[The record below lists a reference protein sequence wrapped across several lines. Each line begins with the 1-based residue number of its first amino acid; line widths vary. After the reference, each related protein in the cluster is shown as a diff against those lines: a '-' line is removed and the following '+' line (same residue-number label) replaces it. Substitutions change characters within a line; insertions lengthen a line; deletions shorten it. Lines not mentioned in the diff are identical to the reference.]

1 MKYLFEVSW
10 EVCNLVGGIHTV
22 IRSKASQAVNDY
34 GDNYFL
40 LGPLLDRTID
50 FEEIDDDDLYQRIR
64 PALEERN
71 LQCKLG
77 RWKTDGNPRV
87 ILVDYK
93 DKYDS
98 GKLLYQYW
106 QRFGINSMGSSWDY
120 IEPVVF
126 ATACGEVIE
135 TIHGA
140 ILGPEDTAAAH
151 FHEWMSGAGLLH
163 LKKTTPEIGTVFTTH
178 ATVLGRSM
186 SGAGIDIYSED
197 VQVDPAKDAVTYG
210 VPAKASLES
219 ACAREADIFT
229 TVSKVTAEESA
240 KMLGVRPHYLVYNGI
255 NSEEL
260 GTLRSITS
268 KTGNTRKKVVSMAS
282 SFLGQPLPENA
293 KLWATA
299 GRYEYRNKGY
309 DVLLESLA
317 ILNRE
322 IKDNPDAPTVVV
334 WFLIAT
340 GNEGIKE
347 SVKSRLD
354 GTFEGPVVEPG
365 ILTHSLFNEQFDNIV
380 HACHRLG
387 LNNGVSSKVKIIFTP
402 AYIHEDDGFF
412 NLNYYELLSTFDLG
426 IFPSAYEPWG
436 YTPMESIA
444 VGVPT
449 ITSDQGGFGRWIR
462 EVNADADTGKAVMVV
477 ERANK
482 SYENICESLFQTLN
496 EYAFLNS
503 SDLEDMRI
511 MARKIADMASWASF
525 YKNYQKSYTAASSIA
540 EKRLNSLDTS
550 SFSDQL
556 FISFKGAEG
565 PGPHYRRL
573 TVAPLLPEAFSK
585 LGKLA
590 NNLWWA
596 WHPEACELF
605 EHLDPYLWTEVE
617 SNPVLFLEK
626 LHPSVLEDKEHD
638 PLYVKKY
645 NRVIDEFESYMA
657 GPGRLYETG
666 GSLSKEHPIAY
677 FSMEFCI
684 HECLPIYSGGLGVLS
699 GDHMKSASDL
709 NLPMV
714 GIGFFYKQG
723 YFQQQI
729 EITGNQVEHY
739 PIMDPTGLP
748 IEALRDKYNQE
759 VRISVPLPGREVIA
773 KIWKVYVGRITLYLL
788 DTDVDEN
795 HPDDRR
801 ISSKLYGG
809 GKKMRIEQEIVLGM
823 GGVKLIED
831 KLGLKPQVYHLNEGH
846 CGFLL
851 FERIERFMKEGL
863 SFQEARE
870 MVKASSVFTTHTP
883 VPAGNETFD
892 IELMQKY
899 FAEVPARLSITFD
912 QLMEMGFSKPGE
924 ENRAFSMTVLA
935 LKLSSRANGVSKLH
949 GKVCREMWQDV
960 WKELDRDEV
969 PITSIT
975 NGIHITSW
983 IGEDL
988 KRLLDQYLEIIWDEN
1003 QDDPIVWLGIDKVPD
1018 EILWYEHRS
1027 QKKRMIEQL
1036 KEKLYT
1042 DYSRRGETPTFI
1054 KDSIEGINPDALTIG
1069 FARRF
1074 ATYKRGTLMFKH
1086 REALVNLLNNPE
1098 KPVQILFAGK
1108 AHPADTQG
1116 KELIKKIIE
1125 ESRTPE
1131 FKGKIFYLENY
1142 NMKLGRL
1149 LTQGV
1154 DVWLNTPVRPHEASG
1169 TSGMK
1174 VVPNGG
1180 LNCSI
1185 LDGWWDEGYDDE
1197 VGYAINCTATP
1208 IGRNHQDEMDNN
1220 ALFNILL
1227 NDIAPTYYERD
1238 KQNVPVAWV
1247 RKMKSAY
1254 KKLAP
1259 VFSTMRMVNEY
1270 HERLYI
1276 PTAKRAMQLR
1286 AEKYR
1291 DIALLTDWKRSIKA
1305 RFSTVQIDHVKIKGL
1320 DGDMLPPNT
1329 PLEIE
1334 MTVIPGK
1341 MKEEEL
1347 KAELI
1352 IGQDAGDQF
1361 ADEPRTISLKPV
1373 TTSDPTVFKYA
1384 LSHQLD
1390 FSGTFRYALR
1400 VVPTH
1405 PLLTCTQETGLV
1417 QWT

>member
-22 IRSKASQAVNDY
+22 IRSKASQAVNDF

-40 LGPLLDRTID
+40 LGPLLDNNID
-50 FEEIDDDDLYQRIR
+50 FEESDDATYQKIR
-64 PALEERN
+64 PALEEKG

-77 RWKTDGNPRV
+77 RWKADGNPRV
-87 ILVDYK
+87 ILVNFK

-106 QRFGINSMGSSWDY
+106 QRFGVNSMGSNWDY
-120 IEPVVF
+120 IEPVIF
-126 ATACGEVIE
+126 STACGEVIE
-135 TIHGA
+135 TIH
-140 ILGPEDTAAAH
+140 DTLVDDADTSVAH
-151 FHEWMSGAGLLH
+151 FHEWMSGGGLLH

-178 ATVLGRSM
+178 ATILGRSM
-186 SGAGIDIYSED
+186 CGAGVDIYSEQ
-197 VQVDPAKDAVTYG
+197 VSVDPVTDATKYG
-210 VPAKASLES
+210 VPSKASLES
-219 ACAREADIFT
+219 VCAREADIFT
-229 TVSKVTAEESA
+229 TVSNVTADEAA
-240 KMLGVRPHYLVYNGI
+240 KMLGKRPHYAVFNGI
-255 NSEEL
+255 NTDEL
-260 GTLRSITS
+260 GSMKEIREKAKS
-268 KTGNTRKKVVSMAS
+268 TREKVISLAS
-282 SFLGQPLPENA
+282 AFLGHSLPDNTQ
-293 KLWATA
+293 LWATA

-309 DVLLESLA
+309 DVFLESLA
-317 ILNRE
+317 KLNTE
-322 IKDNPDAPTVVV
+322 LKENTNAPTIVA

-340 GNEGIKE
+340 GNEG
-347 SVKSRLD
+347 VKQSFKDRIDGKAD
-354 GTFEGPVVEPG
+354 GTVVEPG
-365 ILTHSLFNEQFDNIV
+365 VLTHSLHNEQYDAIV
-380 HACHRLG
+380 QACQRLG
-387 LNNGVSSKVKIIFTP
+387 LNNNPANKVKVIFSP
-402 AYIHEDDGFF
+402 AYINDSDGVF
-412 NLNYYELLSTFDLG
+412 NTNYYRLLSSFDLG
-426 IFPSAYEPWG
+426 VFPSNYEPWG

-449 ITSDQGGFGRWIR
+449 ITSDLAGFGRWAR
-462 EVNADADTGKAVMVV
+462 ELNTNTGKSVQVIN
-477 ERANK
+477 RANQ
-482 SYENICESLFQTLN
+482 SYETICDNLYRSLLDFAFIGKTELN
-496 EYAFLNS
+496 HARS
-503 SDLEDMRI
+503 Q
-511 MARKIADMASWASF
+511 ARKIADMASWSAF
-525 YKNYQKSYTAASSIA
+525 YKNYQKSYSAATIIA

-550 SFSDQL
+550 AFSDEL

-565 PGPHYRRL
+565 PGPHYRLL
-573 TVAPLLPEAFSK
+573 TVAPQLPKQLKK
-585 LGKLA
+585 LGQLA

-605 EHLDPYLWTEVE
+605 EELDPYLWVELE
-617 SNPVLFLEK
+617 SNPVLMLEK
-626 LHPSVLEDKEHD
+626 IHPSVLEEKVNDR
-638 PLYVKKY
+638 LYIKKY
-645 NRVIDEFESYMA
+645 NRIIEQFENYMNA
-657 GPGRLYETG
+657 PGRKYDSG
-666 GSLSKEHPIAY
+666 GALDAQHPVAY

-709 NLPMV
+709 NLPLV

-729 EITGNQVEHY
+729 DISGNQIEHY
-739 PIMDPTGLP
+739 PMMDPSTLP
-748 IEALRDKYNQE
+748 IEALRDENSQE
-759 VRISVPLPGREVIA
+759 IRISVSLPGREVVA
-773 KIWKVYVGRITLYLL
+773 KIWQVRVGRIKLYLL

-809 GKKMRIEQEIVLGM
+809 GKQMRIEQELILGI
-823 GGVKLIED
+823 GGVKLLED
-831 KLGLKPQVYHLNEGH
+831 RLHLKPQVYHLNEGH

-851 FERIERFMKEGL
+851 FERIERFMNEGL

-883 VPAGNETFD
+883 VPAGNETFHVD
-892 IELMQKY
+892 LMKKY
-899 FAEVPARLSITFD
+899 FSDLPPRLSITFD
-912 QLMEMGFSKPGE
+912 QLIEMGFSKIDE
-924 ENRAFSMTVLA
+924 ENQEFSMTVLA

-949 GKVCREMWQDV
+949 GKVCRDMWQDV

-983 IGEDL
+983 IGEDI
-988 KRLLDQYLEIIWDEN
+988 KRLLDQYLDINWDEN
-1003 QDDPIVWLGIDKVPD
+1003 QDDPLVWMRVDQVPN
-1018 EILWYEHRS
+1018 EIMWYEHRA
-1027 QKKRMIEQL
+1027 QKKRLIEQI

-1042 DYSRRGETPTFI
+1042 DYSRRGESPTFI
-1054 KDSIEGINPDALTIG
+1054 KESIEALNPDALTIG

-1074 ATYKRGTLMFKH
+1074 ATYKRATLLFRH
-1086 REALVNLLNNPE
+1086 RDALANLLNDPE
-1098 KPVQILFAGK
+1098 KPVQLLFAGK

-1116 KELIKKIIE
+1116 KELIKRIIE
-1125 ESRTPE
+1125 ESRSVE

-1154 DVWLNTPVRPHEASG
+1154 DIWLNTPVRPHEASG

-1180 LNCSI
+1180 INCSI
-1185 LDGWWDEGYDDE
+1185 LDGWWDEGYDEE
-1197 VGYAINCTATP
+1197 VGYAIQSMATP
-1208 IGRNHQDEMDNN
+1208 INRNHQDEMDNN

-1227 NDIAPTYYERD
+1227 NEITTTYYDRD
-1238 KQNVPVAWV
+1238 KQNIPVAWV
-1247 RKMKSAY
+1247 ARMKAAF

-1286 AEKYR
+1286 ADNYQE
-1291 DIALLTDWKRSIKA
+1291 IGSLTAWKRSIKA
-1305 RFSTVQIDHVKIKGL
+1305 RFSTVQIDHIKIKGL
-1320 DGDMLPPNT
+1320 EGDMLPAQT

-1334 MTVIPGK
+1334 MIVIPGK
-1341 MKEEEL
+1341 MKEDEL
-1347 KAELI
+1347 RAELI
-1352 IGQDAGDQF
+1352 IGQDAGDRF
-1361 ADEPRTISLKPV
+1361 ADEPRKVELMPV
-1373 TTSDPTVFKYA
+1373 ESPDPTVFKYT

-1417 QWT
+1417 QWA

>member
-10 EVCNLVGGIHTV
+10 EVCNMVGGIHTV
-22 IRSKASQAVNDY
+22 IRSKATQAVNDY

-40 LGPLLDRTID
+40 LGPMLENNAD
-50 FEEIDDDDLYQRIR
+50 FEESDDDAYRALR
-64 PALEERN
+64 PMLEEKG
-71 LQCKLG
+71 LICKLG
-77 RWKTDGNPRV
+77 RWKTEGHPRV
-87 ILVDYK
+87 ILVHFK
-93 DKYDS
+93 DRYDS

-106 QRFGINSMGSSWDY
+106 QRFGVNSMGSKWDY
-120 IEPVVF
+120 IEPVIF

-135 TIHGA
+135 TIHET
-140 ILGPEDTAAAH
+140 LLTSEDTAAAH

-178 ATVLGRSM
+178 ATVLGRAM
-186 SGAGIDIYSED
+186 CGAGIDIYSAD
-197 VQVDPAKDAVTYG
+197 VDVDPAREASNYG
-210 VPAKASLES
+210 VSAKASLEGV
-219 ACAREADIFT
+219 CAREADIFT
-229 TVSKVTAEESA
+229 TVSNVTADESL
-240 KMLGVRPHYLVYNGI
+240 KMIGVRPHYLVYNGI
-255 NSEEL
+255 STEAL
-260 GTLRSITS
+260 GTLQSIRH
-268 KTGNTRKKVVSMAS
+268 NVAETRQKVFSLAS
-282 SFLGQPLPENA
+282 TFLGCQLPENTR
-293 KLWATA
+293 LWVTA
-299 GRYEYRNKGY
+299 GRYEYHNKGY
-309 DVLLESLA
+309 DVVLESLA
-317 ILNRE
+317 RLNSELRE
-322 IKDNPDAPTVVV
+322 NHDAPTVVS
-334 WFLIAT
+334 WFLIAS
-340 GNEGIKE
+340 GNDGLKE
-347 SVKSRLD
+347 SFRARLAGAPMD
-354 GTFEGPVVEPG
+354 EEDEPG
-365 ILTHSLFNEQFDNIV
+365 ILTHDLFNEQYDAIV
-380 HACHRLG
+380 QTCHRLG
-387 LNNGVSSKVKIIFTP
+387 LNNNSSSKVKVIFSP
-402 AYIHEDDGFF
+402 LYINKEDGLF
-412 NLNYYELLSTFDLG
+412 NTNYYQLLSSFDLG
-426 IFPSAYEPWG
+426 VFPSSYEPWG

-449 ITSDQGGFGRWIR
+449 ITSDVAGFGRWVR
-462 EVNADADTGKAVMVV
+462 ELNISVGDAVHVI

-482 SYENICESLFQTLN
+482 SFDSICDSLFSVLN
-496 EYAFLNS
+496 QMVFTHD
-503 SDLEDMRI
+503 SDVESMRLQ
-511 MARKIADMASWASF
+511 ARKIADSACWSSF
-525 YKNYQKSYTAASSIA
+525 YRNYQKSYIAASIIA

-550 SFSDQL
+550 AFSDEL
-556 FISFKGAEG
+556 FIAFKGAEG

-573 TVAPLLPEAFSK
+573 TVAPQLPEPFSK

-605 EHLDPYLWTEVE
+605 EHLDPYLWNEVE
-617 SNPVLFLEK
+617 SNPVQFLERI
-626 LHPSVLEDKEHD
+626 HPSVLEEKVND
-638 PLYVKKY
+638 PVYLKKY
-645 NRVIDEFESYMA
+645 NRLIDSFESYLA
-657 GPGRLYETG
+657 APGRQYDTG
-666 GSLSKEHPIAY
+666 GALSITHPIAY

-709 NLPMV
+709 NLPLI

-729 EITGNQVEHY
+729 DINGMQVEHY
-739 PIMDPTGLP
+739 PVMDPSGLP
-748 IEALRDKYNQE
+748 IQAVRDSNNQE
-759 VRISVPLPGREVIA
+759 VRIIVPLAGRDVTA
-773 KIWKVYVGRITLYLL
+773 KVWQVQVGRINLYLL
-788 DTDVDEN
+788 DTDVEEN

-809 GKKMRIEQEIVLGM
+809 GKQMRIEQEIILGM

-851 FERIERFMKEGL
+851 FERIERLMKEGL

-892 IELMQKY
+892 VDLMHKY
-899 FAEVPARLSITFD
+899 FSDIPARLSITFD

-924 ENRAFSMTVLA
+924 KNRAFSMTVLA

-960 WKELDRDEV
+960 WKELDQDEV

-983 IGEDL
+983 IGEDV
-988 KRLLDQYLEIIWDEN
+988 KRLLDQYLDINWDDN
-1003 QDDPIVWLGIDKVPD
+1003 QDDPIVWMGIDKVPD

-1027 QKKRMIEQL
+1027 QKKRLIEQL

-1054 KDSIEGINPDALTIG
+1054 KESIEGLNPDALTIG

-1074 ATYKRGTLMFKH
+1074 ATYKRGTLLFKH
-1086 REALVNLLNNPE
+1086 RDALANLLSNPE
-1098 KPVQILFAGK
+1098 KPIQILFAGK
-1108 AHPADTQG
+1108 AHPADAQG
-1116 KELIKKIIE
+1116 KELIKKIID
-1125 ESRTPE
+1125 ESHTPE

-1180 LNCSI
+1180 INCSI
-1185 LDGWWDEGYDDE
+1185 LDGWWDEGYDDD

-1208 IGRNHQDEMDNN
+1208 IDRNHQDEMDNN
-1220 ALFNILL
+1220 ALFNILM
-1227 NDIAPTYYERD
+1227 NEIAPEYYDRD
-1238 KQNVPVAWV
+1238 KQNIPSSWVA
-1247 RKMKSAY
+1247 RMKAAY
-1254 KKLAP
+1254 KKLVP
-1259 VFSTMRMVNEY
+1259 VFSTMRMVDEY
-1270 HERLYI
+1270 HTRLYI
-1276 PTAKRAMQLR
+1276 PTALRANQLR
-1286 AEKYR
+1286 SDNYNG
-1291 DIALLTDWKRSIKA
+1291 IAVLTDWKRSIKA

-1320 DGDMLPPNT
+1320 DGDMLPANT
-1329 PLEIE
+1329 PLEVE
-1334 MTVIPGK
+1334 MNVIPGK
-1341 MKEEEL
+1341 MKKEEL
-1347 KAELI
+1347 RAELI
-1352 IGQDAGDQF
+1352 IGQDAGERF
-1361 ADEPRTISLKPV
+1361 ADEPRTISMHPIE
-1373 TTSDPTVFKYA
+1373 SPDPTVFRYS

-1417 QWT
+1417 IWT

>member
-10 EVCNLVGGIHTV
+10 EVCNMVGGIHTV
-22 IRSKASQAVNDY
+22 IRSKAAQAVNTF

-40 LGPLLDRTID
+40 LGPMQDNNLD
-50 FEEIDDDDLYQRIR
+50 FEETDDDVFSRIR
-64 PALEERN
+64 PLLEEKG
-71 LQCKLG
+71 LHCKLG
-77 RWKTDGNPRV
+77 RWKIDGNPRV
-87 ILVDYK
+87 ILVHFK
-93 DKYDS
+93 DRYDS

-106 QRFGINSMGSSWDY
+106 QRFGVNSMGSSWDY
-120 IEPVVF
+120 IEPVIF
-126 ATACGEVIE
+126 STACGEVIE
-135 TIHGA
+135 TIHDG
-140 ILGPEDTAAAH
+140 IITSGDTATAH
-151 FHEWMSGAGLLH
+151 FHEWMSGGGLLH

-178 ATVLGRSM
+178 ATVLGRSLC
-186 SGAGIDIYSED
+186 GAGVDIYAED
-197 VQVDPAKDAVTYG
+197 VQIDPAHEAGVYG
-210 VPAKASLES
+210 VSAKASLES
-219 ACAREADIFT
+219 VCAREADIFT
-229 TVSKVTAEESA
+229 TVSNVTAEEA
-240 KMLGVRPHYLVYNGI
+240 TKMLGVRPHYAVYNGI
-255 NSEEL
+255 NTDEMGPLKDIQAQAASTRQKVL
-260 GTLRSITS
+260 SIS
-268 KTGNTRKKVVSMAS
+268 S
-282 SFLGQPLPENA
+282 SFLGYPLSPDTH
-293 KLWATA
+293 LWATA
-299 GRYEYRNKGY
+299 GRYEFRNKGY

-317 ILNRE
+317 RLNAE
-322 IKDNPDAPTVVV
+322 LKETPDSPSVVV

-340 GNEGIKE
+340 GNLGVKE
-347 SVKSRLD
+347 DFKNRMNGNPPSP
-354 GTFEGPVVEPG
+354 GTEPG
-365 ILTHSLFNEQFDNIV
+365 ILTHSISHEQYDSIV
-380 HACHRLG
+380 QSCQRLG
-387 LNNGVSSKVKIIFTP
+387 LNNLDSNRVKVIFSP
-402 AYIHEDDGFF
+402 AYITENDGIF
-412 NLNYYELLSTFDLG
+412 NTGYYQLLSSFDLG
-426 IFPSAYEPWG
+426 IFPSNYEPWG

-449 ITSDQGGFGRWIR
+449 ITSDIAGFGRWVS
-462 EVNADADTGKAVMVV
+462 ELNVATGKSVQVI

-482 SYENICESLFQTLN
+482 SYDSICESLFKVLN
-496 EYAFLNS
+496 DFIHIDKSEVEGL
-503 SDLEDMRI
+503 RVH
-511 MARKIADMASWASF
+511 ARKIADSANWSSF
-525 YKNYQKSYTAASSIA
+525 YKNYQKSYNAATIIA

-550 SFSDQL
+550 AFSDEL
-556 FISFKGAEG
+556 FISFKGTEG

-573 TVAPLLPEAFSK
+573 TVAPQLPEPFKK

-596 WHPEACELF
+596 WHLEACELF

-617 SNPVLFLEK
+617 GNPVLFLERI
-626 LHPSVLEDKEHD
+626 HPSVLEDKVND
-638 PLYVKKY
+638 PLYLKQYK
-645 NRVIDEFESYMA
+645 RIIDDFERYLA
-657 GPGRLYETG
+657 APGRKYDTG
-666 GSLSKEHPIAY
+666 DSLDMENPIAY

-709 NLPMV
+709 NLPLI

-723 YFQQQI
+723 YFQQQVDI
-729 EITGNQVEHY
+729 NGQQVEHY
-739 PIMDPTGLP
+739 PVMDPSGLP
-748 IEALRDKYNQE
+748 IEAVRDSNNQE
-759 VRISVPLPGREVIA
+759 VRITVPLAGRDVTA
-773 KIWKVYVGRITLYLL
+773 KVWQVHVGRINLYLL
-788 DTDVDEN
+788 DTDVEEN
-795 HPDDRR
+795 IPDDRR

-809 GKKMRIEQEIVLGM
+809 GKQMRIEQEIILGV
-823 GGVKLIED
+823 GGVKFIED
-831 KLGLKPQVYHLNEGH
+831 KLKIKPQVYHLNEGH

-851 FERIERFMKEGL
+851 FERIERYMHEGL

-892 IELMQKY
+892 IELMKKY
-899 FAEVPARLSITFD
+899 FSEIPGRLSITFD

-924 ENRAFSMTVLA
+924 KNRAFSMTVLA

-983 IGEDL
+983 IGEDI
-988 KRLLDQYLEIIWDEN
+988 KRLLDQYLDVAWDEN
-1003 QDDPIVWLGIDKVPD
+1003 QDDPIVWMGIDKVPD
-1018 EILWYEHRS
+1018 EILWYEHRA

-1036 KEKLYT
+1036 KDKLYA

-1054 KDSIEGINPDALTIG
+1054 KESVEALNPDALTIG

-1074 ATYKRGTLMFKH
+1074 ATYKRATLLFRH
-1086 REALVNLLNNPE
+1086 RDALAAMLNTPD
-1098 KPVQILFAGK
+1098 KPIQILFAGK

-1116 KELIKKIIE
+1116 KELIQRIIE

-1185 LDGWWDEGYDDE
+1185 LDGWWDEGYDDT
-1197 VGYAINCTATP
+1197 VGYAIQSTATP
-1208 IGRNHQDEMDNN
+1208 IDRNHQDEMDNN
-1220 ALFNILL
+1220 ALFTILL
-1227 NDIAPTYYERD
+1227 NEITTGYYNRD
-1238 KQNVPVAWV
+1238 KQNIPVAWV
-1247 RKMKSAY
+1247 AKMKAAY

-1270 HERLYI
+1270 QERLYI
-1276 PTAKRAMQLR
+1276 PTAIRAKLLR
-1286 AEKYR
+1286 ANNYR
-1291 DIALLTDWKRSIKA
+1291 EISRLTDWKRSIKA

-1320 DGDMLPPNT
+1320 DGDMLPANT

-1341 MKEEEL
+1341 MREDEL
-1347 KAELI
+1347 NAELI

-1361 ADEPRTISLKPV
+1361 ADQPKTIVLKPV
-1373 TTSDPTVFKYA
+1373 ESPDPTVFKFT

-1417 QWT
+1417 QWA

>member
-10 EVCNLVGGIHTV
+10 EVCNMVGGIHTV
-22 IRSKASQAVNDY
+22 LRSKASQAINDY
-34 GDNYFL
+34 GDKYFL
-40 LGPLLDRTID
+40 LGPLLDKTMD
-50 FEEIDDDDLYQRIR
+50 FEETDDDTFSAIR
-64 PALEERN
+64 PVLEEKGLKFR
-71 LQCKLG
+71 LG
-77 RWKTDGNPRV
+77 RWKTEGNPRV

-93 DKYDS
+93 DRYDS

-106 QRFGINSMGSSWDY
+106 QRFGVNSMGSSWEY

-126 ATACGEVIE
+126 STACGEIIE
-135 TIHGA
+135 TIHSA
-140 ILGPEDTAAAH
+140 IITPEDTATAH
-151 FHEWMSGAGLLH
+151 FHEWMSGGGLLH

-186 SGAGIDIYSED
+186 CGAGVDIYAD
-197 VQVDPAKDAVTYG
+197 NVHVDPVKDAAAYG
-210 VPAKASLES
+210 VSAKASLE
-219 ACAREADIFT
+219 ATCAREADIFT
-229 TVSKVTAEESA
+229 TVSNVTAEESA
-240 KMLGVRPHYLVYNGI
+240 KMLGIRPHYLVYNGM
-255 NSEEL
+255 NTDAL
-260 GTLRSITS
+260 DTLQNI
-268 KTGNTRKKVVSMAS
+268 RKKAPKIRDRIFSMTKA
-282 SFLGQPLPENA
+282 FLGYELPENTRF
-293 KLWATA
+293 WATA

-309 DVLLESLA
+309 DVLIESLSR
-317 ILNRE
+317 LDSELRE
-322 IKDNPDAPTVVV
+322 TSDAPPVVV
-334 WFLIAT
+334 WLLIAS

-347 SVKSRLD
+347 GVKARFD
-354 GTFEGPVVEPG
+354 GTWEGPIEEPG
-365 ILTHSLFNEQFDNIV
+365 ILTHALRNENYDNIV
-380 HACHRLG
+380 QACHRLG
-387 LNNGVSSKVKIIFTP
+387 LNNRPANKVKIIFSP
-402 AYIHEDDGFF
+402 IYVNESDGIF
-412 NLNYYELLSTFDLG
+412 NTNYYELLSSFDLG
-426 IFPSAYEPWG
+426 VFPSAYEPWG
-436 YTPMESIA
+436 YTPMESSA

-449 ITSDQGGFGRWIR
+449 ITSDLGGFGRWVR
-462 EVNADADTGKAVMVV
+462 EQNLAVNKGIEVI
-477 ERANK
+477 ERANRP
-482 SYENICESLFQTLN
+482 YEAICESLYRALT
-496 EYAFLNS
+496 EYVFVNDDELDS
-503 SDLEDMRI
+503 MRHQ
-511 MARKIADMASWASF
+511 ARRIADTAGWSAF
-525 YKNYQKSYTAASSIA
+525 YRNYQKSYTAASIIA

-550 SFSDQL
+550 SFSDEL

-573 TVAPLLPEAFSK
+573 TVAPQLPESFSK

-596 WHPEACELF
+596 WHPEGCELF
-605 EHLDPYLWTEVE
+605 EHVDPYLWNEVE

-626 LHPSVLEDKEHD
+626 LHPSVLEDKEKD
-638 PLYVKKY
+638 PVYVKKY

-657 GPGRLYETG
+657 APGRKYDSG
-666 GSLSKEHPIAY
+666 GALSMAHPIAY

-709 NLPMV
+709 NLPLI

-729 EITGNQVEHY
+729 DINGMQLEHY
-739 PIMDPTGLP
+739 PTMDPSGLP
-748 IEALRDKYNQE
+748 IEAVRDSNNQE
-759 VRISVPLPGREVIA
+759 IRITVPLPGRDVTA
-773 KIWKVYVGRITLYLL
+773 KVWQVHVGRINLYLL
-788 DTDVDEN
+788 DTDVEEN

-809 GKKMRIEQEIVLGM
+809 GKRMRIEQEIILGM
-823 GGVKLIED
+823 GGVKFIED
-831 KLGLKPQVYHLNEGH
+831 KLKIKPQVYHLNEGH

-851 FERIERFMKEGL
+851 FERIERHMKEGL

-892 IELMQKY
+892 VDLMQKY
-899 FAEVPARLSITFD
+899 FSDMPGRLSITFD

-924 ENRAFSMTVLA
+924 ANRAFSMTVLA

-949 GKVCREMWQDV
+949 GKVCREMWRDV
-960 WKELDRDEV
+960 WKELDPDEV

-983 IGEDL
+983 IGEDV
-988 KRLLDQYLEIIWDEN
+988 KRLLDQYLDINWDEN
-1003 QDDPIVWLGIDKVPD
+1003 QDDPIVWMGIDKVPD

-1027 QKKRMIEQL
+1027 QKKRMVEQL

-1054 KDSIEGINPDALTIG
+1054 KESIEALNPDALTIG

-1074 ATYKRGTLMFKH
+1074 ATYKRGTLLLKH
-1086 REALVNLLNNPE
+1086 RDALATFLNNPD

-1116 KELIKKIIE
+1116 KELIQKIIE

-1185 LDGWWDEGYDDE
+1185 LDGWWDEGYDDD
-1197 VGYAINCTATP
+1197 VGFAINCTATP
-1208 IGRNHQDEMDNN
+1208 IDRNHQDEMDNN

-1227 NDIAPTYYERD
+1227 NDITPTYYERD
-1238 KQNVPVAWV
+1238 KQNVPIGWVA
-1247 RKMKSAY
+1247 KMKSAY
-1254 KKLAP
+1254 RKLAP

-1270 HERLYI
+1270 QERLYI
-1276 PTAKRAMQLR
+1276 PTAMRAMQLR
-1286 AEKYR
+1286 SDNYR
-1291 DIALLTDWKRSIKA
+1291 DIAILTDWKRSIKA

-1334 MTVIPGK
+1334 INVIPGK
-1341 MKEEEL
+1341 MREEEL

-1352 IGQDAGDQF
+1352 IGQDAGERF
-1361 ADEPRTISLKPV
+1361 ADEPKTIPLKLVESL
-1373 TTSDPTVFKYA
+1373 DPTVFKFV

-1417 QWT
+1417 LWT